1 MSRTK
6 RPRTIVDK
14 AILIGYAPDGE
25 CVYNAAIALEKYYD
39 SEHPWDSSDQV
50 KALRLHR
57 LHGYLFGTDGV
68 LDQEFESIF
77 DLVSGIFLKGWA
89 RHSDGTFQE
98 H

>member
-1 MSRTK
+1 MSKMK

-14 AILIGYAPDGE
+14 AILIGYTQEGE
-25 CVYNAAIALEKYYD
+25 CVYNAAMSLDKYYD
-39 SEHPWDSSDQV
+39 GEHPWDSSEQV
-50 KALRLHR
+50 LALRLHR
-57 LHGYLFGTDGV
+57 VHGYLFGTDGI

-77 DLVSGIFLKGWA
+77 DLESGIFAKGWA